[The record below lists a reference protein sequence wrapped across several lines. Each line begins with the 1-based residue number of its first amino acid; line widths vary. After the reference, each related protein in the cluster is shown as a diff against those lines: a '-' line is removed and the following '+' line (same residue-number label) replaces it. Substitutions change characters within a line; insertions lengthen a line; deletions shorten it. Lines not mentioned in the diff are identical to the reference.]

1 MAGFITTFLQTAAN
15 PSFHQNLLHNL
26 LYRKYVLHEE
36 VPEAPTPPPPYFSQ
50 ELFDT
55 IREAKEASALN
66 ILKMTEKDWTMLL
79 TENNVTMTSTDTETG
94 EKVFTPCR
102 AERVSPATDWEV
114 SWLTCRQPG
123 IPPDLASFLWCMLP
137 DLLLTQSRLHHLG
150 SVNSPICRT
159 QGCNEEGSLLHE
171 LVQCE
176 GNNRVGTKLVSV
188 LKLHI
193 PDLTDAALLRLDF
206 GDLDQEMS
214 LPVTLLTGIILNHLW
229 RERQTGAS
237 IRGYKVRAE
246 LEQYITLLRTTRL
259 HSTSSILDMTRS
271 IFN

>member
-66 ILKMTEKDWTMLL
+66 ILKMTEKDWTRLL

-123 IPPDLASFLWCMLP
+123 IPPDLASFLWCMLH

>member
-1 MAGFITTFLQTAAN
+1 MAGFITTFLRTAAN

-66 ILKMTEKDWTMLL
+66 ILKMTEKDWTRLL

-123 IPPDLASFLWCMLP
+123 IPPDLASFLWCMLH